1 MLQIVASDV
10 EDRLG
15 LPIVLYWG
23 GKRAGRCR
31 KFKYAVI
38 IRLYFNSLDTHNL
51 EEEEEEEE
59 EAFIVVAQDT
69 T

>member
-1 MLQIVASDV
+1 MCYI
-10 EDRLG
+10 E
-15 LPIVLYWG
+15 

-31 KFKYAVI
+31 KLKYAVI

-59 EAFIVVAQDT
+59 AFIVVAQDT

>member
-1 MLQIVASDV
+1 MCYI
-10 EDRLG
+10 E
-15 LPIVLYWG
+15 

-31 KFKYAVI
+31 KLKYAVI

-59 EAFIVVAQDT
+59 EEEAFIVVAQDT